1 MVNLILLVDLNL
13 KRNNNIMDIE
23 YIKCIVNSYRRAEE
37 TEEWD
42 EFQEIY
48 GDIDTVCDTL
58 IDIIEKELLK
68 DRR

>member
-1 MVNLILLVDLNL
+1 
-13 KRNNNIMDIE
+13 MDIE